1 MKTNLASL
9 LAVTLFSICAAAFAD
24 DAKVAAVTAAD
35 DARVAAFTKAD
46 GAALKEI
53 FSEDLSYA
61 HSSGVLDSKS
71 AFIDLISSGKTKY
84 KSYSYLDRK
93 FTFPAPGIALMTG
106 KAHVQAET
114 ATGQMDSILSFLAVW
129 REEGGKWKFLAWQSA
144 RLQTP
149 AAK

>member
-1 MKTNLASL
+1 MKHALIRL
-9 LAVTLFSICAAAFAD
+9 LVLTCLSFATLPAAD
-24 DAKVAAVTAAD
+24 EAALKAAD

-46 GAALKEI
+46 RAALQEI
-53 FSEDLSYA
+53 FSDDLSYA
-61 HSSGVLDSKS
+61 HSTGVLDSKG

-84 KSYSYLDRK
+84 LAYEYVDRK

-106 KAHVQAET
+106 KARVKAET
-114 ATGQMDSILSFLAVW
+114 ATGQMDSTLSFLAVW

-144 RLQTP
+144 RLQAP

>member
-1 MKTNLASL
+1 MKHALIRL
-9 LAVTLFSICAAAFAD
+9 LVLTCLSFATLPAADEAALKAV
-24 DAKVAAVTAAD
+24 D

-46 GAALKEI
+46 RAALQEI
-53 FSEDLSYA
+53 FSDDLSYA
-61 HSSGVLDSKS
+61 HSTGVLDSKG

-84 KSYSYLDRK
+84 LAYEYVDRK

-106 KAHVQAET
+106 KARVKAET
-114 ATGQMDSILSFLAVW
+114 ATGQMDSTLSFLAVW

-144 RLQTP
+144 RLQAP